1 LTLYTF
7 FMSEATAVAA
17 RAFERTL
24 EELERQENAPALGDP
39 VALGRRAALLATAEA
54 VWGRHLGPLFDVE
67 QVKTVLAVGSR
78 QAVSDLARRG
88 RLLAL
93 EAAGGRK
100 LYPAFQFGP
109 DGRPYPELA
118 HILARF
124 EGAVETPYTVASW
137 LVSPQD
143 LLEGET
149 PAAWMRSRRDQER
162 LLEAARRAAAAL
174 AH

>member
-1 LTLYTF
+1 
-7 FMSEATAVAA
+7 MSTATATAVAIAA

-24 EELERQENAPALGDP
+24 EEMERQENALDLGDP
-39 VALGRRAALLATAEA
+39 AALGRRAALLATAEA
-54 VWGRHLGPLFDVE
+54 VWGRHLGPLFDLE
-67 QVKTVLAVGSR
+67 QAKAVLAVGSR
-78 QAVSDLARRG
+78 QAVFDLAKRG

-93 EAAGGRK
+93 DAAGGRK

-118 HILARF
+118 PVLAAF
-124 EGAVETPYTVASW
+124 SGAIETPYTLASW

-149 PAAWMRSRRDQER
+149 PAAWMRSRRDPER
-162 LLEAARRAAAAL
+162 LQEAARRAAAAL

>member
-1 LTLYTF
+1 
-7 FMSEATAVAA
+7 MSKAAAAAA
-17 RAFERTL
+17 RAFEQAL
-24 EELERQENAPALGDP
+24 EELEQQENAPVLGDP

-54 VWGRHLGPLFDVE
+54 VWGRQLGPLLDVE
-67 QVKTVLAVGSR
+67 QVKAVLAVGSR

-93 EAAGGRK
+93 DATGGRK
-100 LYPAFQFGP
+100 LYPAFQFGL

-118 HILARF
+118 QLLAGFRD
-124 EGAVETPYTVASW
+124 AVETPYTVASW

-149 PAAWMRSRRDQER
+149 PAAWMRSRRDPER
-162 LLEAARRAAAAL
+162 LLEAGRRAAAAL

>member
-1 LTLYTF
+1 
-7 FMSEATAVAA
+7 MSHATAVAA

-24 EELERQENAPALGDP
+24 EQLEQQENAPGLGDP
-39 VALGRRAALLATAEA
+39 AALGRRAALLATAEA

-67 QVKTVLAVGSR
+67 QVKAVLAVGSR
-78 QAVSDLARRG
+78 QAVSDLAKRG

-93 EAAGGRK
+93 DASGGRK

-109 DGRPYPELA
+109 EGRPCPELA
-118 HILARF
+118 RVLAAF

-149 PAAWMRSRRDQER
+149 PAAWMRARRDPER
-162 LLEAARRAAAAL
+162 LHEAARRAAAAL

>member
-1 LTLYTF
+1 
-7 FMSEATAVAA
+7 MSHAALAA

-24 EELERQENAPALGDP
+24 EELERQENAPDLGDP
-39 VALGRRAALLATAEA
+39 AALGRRAALLATGEA
-54 VWGRHLGPLFDVE
+54 VWGKHLGPLFDVE
-67 QVKTVLAVGSR
+67 QVRALLAVGSR
-78 QAVSDLARRG
+78 QAVSDLAKRG

-93 EAAGGRK
+93 DAAGQRK

-109 DGRPYPELA
+109 EGRPYPELA
-118 HILARF
+118 RVLAIF
-124 EGAVETPYTVASW
+124 AGAVETPYTVASW

-143 LLEGET
+143 VLTGET
-149 PAAWMRSRRDQER
+149 PAAWMRSRRDSDR

>member
-1 LTLYTF
+1 
-7 FMSEATAVAA
+7 MSHATAAAA

-24 EELERQENAPALGDP
+24 EELEQQENAPGFDDP

-67 QVKTVLAVGSR
+67 QVKTLLAVGSR
-78 QAVSDLARRG
+78 QAVSDLAKRG

-93 EAAGGRK
+93 DASGGRK

-118 HILARF
+118 QVLALF

-149 PAAWMRSRRDQER
+149 PAAWMRARRDPEP
-162 LLEAARRAAAAL
+162 LHEAARRAAAAL

>member
-1 LTLYTF
+1 
-7 FMSEATAVAA
+7 MSHAALAA

-24 EELERQENAPALGDP
+24 EELERQENAPDLGDP
-39 VALGRRAALLATAEA
+39 AALGRRAALLATAEA
-54 VWGRHLGPLFDVE
+54 VWGKHLGPLFDVE
-67 QVKTVLAVGSR
+67 QVRALLAVGSR
-78 QAVSDLARRG
+78 QAVSDLAKRG

-93 EAAGGRK
+93 DAAGQRK

-109 DGRPYPELA
+109 EGRPYPELA
-118 HILARF
+118 RVLAIF
-124 EGAVETPYTVASW
+124 AGAVETSYTVASW

-143 LLEGET
+143 VLTGET
-149 PAAWMRSRRDQER
+149 PAAWMRSRRDSDR

>member
-1 LTLYTF
+1 
-7 FMSEATAVAA
+7 MSNAAHSAIAA

-24 EELERQENAPALGDP
+24 EELERQENAPDLGDP
-39 VALGRRAALLATAEA
+39 TELGRRAALLATAEA

-67 QVKTVLAVGSR
+67 QVKAVLAVGSR
-78 QAVSDLARRG
+78 QAVSDLAKRG

-93 EAAGGRK
+93 DASGGRK

-118 HILARF
+118 RILAAF
-124 EGAVETPYTVASW
+124 EGAIETPYTVASW

-149 PAAWMRSRRDQER
+149 PAAWMRLRRAPE
-162 LLEAARRAAAAL
+162 LLQEAARRAAAAL

>member
-1 LTLYTF
+1 
-7 FMSEATAVAA
+7 MSHATVIAA

-24 EELERQENAPALGDP
+24 EELEQQENAPGFDDP
-39 VALGRRAALLATAEA
+39 ATLGRRAALLATAEA

-78 QAVSDLARRG
+78 QAVSDLAKRG

-93 EAAGGRK
+93 DASGGRK

-109 DGRPYPELA
+109 EGRPYPELA
-118 HILARF
+118 EVLATF
-124 EGAVETPYTVASW
+124 AGVVTPYTVASW

-149 PAAWMRSRRDQER
+149 PATWMRARRDPER
-162 LLEAARRAAAAL
+162 LHEAARRAAAVL

>member
-1 LTLYTF
+1 
-7 FMSEATAVAA
+7 MSNAANAAAIAA

-24 EELERQENAPALGDP
+24 EELERQENAPDLGDP
-39 VALGRRAALLATAEA
+39 AALGRRAALLATAEA

-67 QVKTVLAVGSR
+67 QVKAVLAVGSR
-78 QAVSDLARRG
+78 QAVSDLAKRG

-93 EAAGGRK
+93 DASGGRK

-118 HILARF
+118 RVLAAF
-124 EGAVETPYTVASW
+124 LGAIETPYTLASW

-149 PAAWMRSRRDQER
+149 PAAWMRSRRDPER
-162 LLEAARRAAAAL
+162 LQEAARRAAAPL

>member
-1 LTLYTF
+1 
-7 FMSEATAVAA
+7 MSHAA
-17 RAFERTL
+17 ALAALAFERTL
-24 EELERQENAPALGDP
+24 EELERQENAPDLGDP
-39 VALGRRAALLATAEA
+39 AALGRRAALLATAEA
-54 VWGRHLGPLFDVE
+54 VWGRHLGPLFDGE
-67 QVKTVLAVGSR
+67 QARAVLAVSSR
-78 QAVSDLARRG
+78 QAVSDLAKRG

-93 EAAGGRK
+93 DAAGQRK

-118 HILARF
+118 RVLTIF
-124 EGAVETPYTVASW
+124 EGIVETPYTVASW

-149 PAAWMRSRRDQER
+149 PAAWVRSRRDPER
-162 LLEAARRAAAAL
+162 LFTAARRAAAAL